1 MRVLVTRPEP
11 GATRTAR
18 RLAELGMEPVLLPL
32 SRTLPLPASLP
43 ARPFSAAAATS
54 ANGLRH
60 ADAALLTELAALPFY
75 AVGGR
80 TAALAKASGFTD
92 IRVAEGEATS
102 LARLIARQQA
112 SGPVAYLCGRVRL
125 PDFEALLGDAKV
137 ESAAV
142 ETYDTHAVTYEPDA
156 LEAAVGR
163 RPPDAALVY
172 SARAGSAL
180 REIAA
185 RGGFFSAMRYICI
198 SDKAGAG
205 LEGLGGIHIAERPDE
220 EAMLALLRG
229 ERAAP

>member
-11 GATRTAR
+11 GASRTAR

-32 SRTLPLPASLP
+32 SRTLALPASLP
-43 ARPFSAAAATS
+43 AKLFSAVAATS

-60 ADAALLTELAALPFY
+60 ADASVLKALAGLPFY
-75 AVGGR
+75 AVGDR
-80 TAALAKASGFTD
+80 TAALAKALGFTD
-92 IRVAEGEATS
+92 IRVAGGEAAS
-102 LARLIARQQA
+102 LARLIAREQA
-112 SGPVAYLCGRVRL
+112 SGTVAYLCGRIRL

-137 ESAAV
+137 EVAAV
-142 ETYDTHAVTYEPDA
+142 ETYDTHAVTYETDA
-156 LEAAVGR
+156 LEAVMST

-198 SDKAGAG
+198 SDKVGAA
-205 LEGLGGIHIAERPDE
+205 LEGLGGIDIAERPDE